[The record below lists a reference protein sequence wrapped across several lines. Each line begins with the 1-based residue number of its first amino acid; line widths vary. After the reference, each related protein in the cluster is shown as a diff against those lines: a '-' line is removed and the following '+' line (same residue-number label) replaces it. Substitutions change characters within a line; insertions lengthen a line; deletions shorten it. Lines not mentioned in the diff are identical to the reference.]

1 MKNLFPIVVAALL
14 LAFSANSQ
22 TKNYATLK
30 VKIANLEVDSLV
42 IMSYK
47 NPYFKKVIK
56 RNLEGV
62 LQDTLNVK
70 SDKYYVSNYS
80 NLFPNGIY
88 LNNTTDL
95 KISIDAK
102 EPKKTLQF
110 SGKGANEN
118 EFVTHF
124 AKHEENFDYESL
136 LQLNEVAFNK
146 QIEQIRLNLFATLD
160 KKKYASD
167 FVVYQTEY
175 LDYFIKL
182 KTQTYTTIVEVREQ
196 N

>member
-1 MKNLFPIVVAALL
+1 MKNLFPFVVATLL
-14 LAFSANSQ
+14 LSFSANSQ

-30 VKIANLEVDSLV
+30 VKISNLEIDSLV

-56 RNLEGV
+56 KDKEGE

-70 SDKYYVSNYS
+70 SDKYYVSNCS
-80 NLFPNGIY
+80 LFPNGIY
-88 LNNTTDL
+88 LNNGYDL
-95 KISIDAK
+95 KISVDAK
-102 EPKKTLQF
+102 LPGKTLQF

-118 EFVTHF
+118 EFVLSF

-136 LQLNEVAFNK
+136 LQLNETEFNN
-146 QIEQIRLNLFATLD
+146 QIEKIRLNLFAALD
-160 KKKYASD
+160 KKKYGSD
-167 FVVYQTEY
+167 FVVYQTQY

-182 KTQTYTTIVEVREQ
+182 KTETYHTIVDVREE

>member
-1 MKNLFPIVVAALL
+1 MKNLYPFLAAAML

-30 VKIANLEVDSLV
+30 VKISNLEIDSLV

-47 NPYFKKVIK
+47 NPYFRKVINK
-56 RNLEGV
+56 NKEGI

-70 SDKYYVSNYS
+70 SDKYYINSYS

-88 LNNTTDL
+88 LNNEYDL

-102 EPKKTLQF
+102 QPKKTLEF

-118 EFVTHF
+118 EFVYGF

-136 LQLNEVAFNK
+136 LQLNETEFNN
-146 QIEQIRLNLFATLD
+146 QIEQVRLNLFATLD
-160 KKKYASD
+160 KKKYGSD
-167 FVVYQTEY
+167 FVVYQTQY

-182 KTQTYTTIVEVREQ
+182 KKQTYHTIVDVRQ
-196 N
+196 QD

>member
-1 MKNLFPIVVAALL
+1 MKNLLPFVVTVML

-30 VKIANLEVDSLV
+30 VKIANLKVDSLV

-56 RNLEGV
+56 ADKDAI
-62 LQDTLNVK
+62 LQDTLNIK

-95 KISIDAK
+95 KISVDANQ
-102 EPKKTLQF
+102 PKKTLEF
-110 SGKGANEN
+110 SGKGAKEN
-118 EFVTHF
+118 EFVMNF
-124 AKHEENFDYESL
+124 AKHEENFDYEAL
-136 LQLNEVAFNK
+136 LQLNETEFNQK
-146 QIEQIRLNLFATLD
+146 IEQIRLNLFATLD
-160 KKKYASD
+160 KQKYASD
-167 FVVYQTEY
+167 FVVYQMDY

-182 KTQTYTTIVEVREQ
+182 KKQTYNTIVEAKSAE
-196 N
+196 